1 MDEIKQEVA
10 TDVASEEVVADETA
24 AQASENTGKKKI
36 KLPAWLQKLVD
47 KIKSNED
54 VRQMVVFTLFSFI
67 CGRIA
72 TYHHPRFARAFEAR
86 SRNQRFESKIL
97 RLRSRRTKRR
107 VRLSDDFRLY
117 RLFDRFYRGT
127 SPHFRSQPQKDL
139 QLHKQRHHLRHH
151 VRHLGSYDHLCA
163 NPPRQRD
170 YDRLHGRK
178 TRRSNGVLVSDL
190 QPHRTSRRRHH
201 RSCHELCGQQIPRHA
216 QLGRKEKQEIGR
228 KRLQLRRLR
237 LLLLPRLPISKCNT
251 RRLFRA
257 RRSGSRQRI
266 ICRPKTIKRFNLKA
280 THSIVRR
287 FCFIRKLHP
296 CKNKP
301 FMSLHLA
308 LCLSLCTIVLFCLRF
323 KSIQG
328 TRQSVSVRLVFHL
341 RLIPLHKLR
350 ARMA

>member
-1 MDEIKQEVA
+1 MDEIKQEVE

-36 KLPAWLQKLVD
+36 KLPAWFQKLVD

-67 CGRIA
+67 CGGSQLIITLVLPA
-72 TYHHPRFARAFEAR
+72 LLKLAP
-86 SRNQRFESKIL
+86 RNQRFESKIL
-97 RLRSRRTKRR
+97 RLRSRRAQRR
-107 VRLSDDFRLY
+107 VRIPHDFGLY

-201 RSCHELCGQQIPRHA
+201 RSRHELCGQQIPRHA

-287 FCFIRKLHP
+287 FCFIRK
-296 CKNKP
+296 
-301 FMSLHLA
+301 
-308 LCLSLCTIVLFCLRF
+308 
-323 KSIQG
+323 
-328 TRQSVSVRLVFHL
+328 
-341 RLIPLHKLR
+341 
-350 ARMA
+350 